1 MTPAHRTTAHD
12 PAAPAL
18 ELVDVTV
25 SYGNVVALDHVTMRL
40 NRGDQVAVVGPN
52 GAGKSTLFNVIA
64 GVVRPD
70 AGTVRVYGSGPDG
83 HICVGYVPQRSR
95 MDSNFPVTV
104 FDVVLMGRAGRIGL
118 LRRPNRADRAAAR
131 AALDRVELLDLA
143 QRPIGALSGG
153 QQQRVLLAR
162 ALAQESEI
170 LLLDEPLTGLDQPSQ
185 EALLATLNVLR
196 DQGITLLVATHDL
209 NQAATRFPLVALVNR
224 RLVGFGPPA
233 QVLSAANL
241 AGAFGSHVHVVHTN
255 DGDLLVTD
263 TCCDDA
269 HLLPDAVVGRSAEAV
284 ALPGYEVEVDGER
297 TKGRA

>member
-1 MTPAHRTTAHD
+1 MTPVHRATVHN

-18 ELVDVTV
+18 ALDAVTV
-25 SYGNVVALDHVTMRL
+25 TYGSVVALDRVSLTL
-40 NRGDQVAVVGPN
+40 KRGDHVAVVGPN
-52 GAGKSTLFNVIA
+52 GAGKSTLFHVIA
-64 GVVRPD
+64 GVIRPD
-70 AGTVRVYGSGPDG
+70 SGTVRVYGSGPDG
-83 HICVGYVPQRSR
+83 HICVGYVPQRAR
-95 MDSNFPVTV
+95 IDANFPVNV
-104 FDVVLMGRAGRIGL
+104 ADVVMMGRAGRIGL
-118 LRRPNRADRAAAR
+118 LHRPGRADHAAVR
-131 AALDRVELLDLA
+131 AALAQVDMLDFTR
-143 QRPIGALSGG
+143 RPIGALSGG

-162 ALAQESEI
+162 ALAQEAEI

-185 EALLATLNVLR
+185 EALLATLNALR

-241 AGAFGSHVHVVHTN
+241 AGAFGSHVHVVHTT

-263 TCCDDA
+263 TCCDDP
-269 HLLPDAVVGRSAEAV
+269 HPLPNAVVGRGAEAI

-297 TKGRA
+297 TKGRG

>member
-1 MTPAHRTTAHD
+1 MSPTHRANSHD

-18 ELVDVTV
+18 NLKDVTV
-25 SYGNVVALDHVTMRL
+25 SYGNVIALEHVSLTL
-40 NRGDQVAVVGPN
+40 NRGEQVAVVGPN
-52 GAGKSTLFNVIA
+52 GAGKSTLFHVIA
-64 GVVRPD
+64 GVLRPD
-70 AGTVRVYGSGPDG
+70 AGTVQVYGSGPGG
-83 HICVGYVPQRSR
+83 HICVGYVPQRAR
-95 MDSNFPVTV
+95 IDSNFPVTV
-104 FDVVLMGRAGRIGL
+104 FDVVMMGRAGRIGL
-118 LRRPNRADRAAAR
+118 LRRPGRADRAAVR
-131 AALDRVELLDLA
+131 AALAQVDLLELA

-162 ALAQESEI
+162 ALAQEAEI

-233 QVLSAANL
+233 QVLTAANL
-241 AGAFGSHVHVVHTN
+241 AGAFGNNVHIVHN
-255 DGDLLVTD
+255 GEGDLVVTD
-263 TCCDDA
+263 TCCDDT
-269 HLLPDAVVGRSAEAV
+269 HPLPDAVVGRSADAV
-284 ALPGYEVEVDGER
+284 ALPAYEVEVDGSR